1 MQITKVSFTCAK
13 INLNLCLILEKDI
26 FSRLSSDLEATS
38 GQGKIDRM
46 NEGNKYYALYRYLRE
61 QQQGEIRLTFDEIEQ
76 LLRAPLPASGR
87 AQRAWWSN
95 RRGGAT
101 QADAWMKAGY
111 HVTELDLAAGSVT
124 FRKPTLVYQVQR
136 QGNIVLWNSELIK
149 VLRRH
154 MGLSQAEL
162 AAELGVRQQT
172 ISEWETGMYQP
183 KRAMSK
189 LLTLVAERAGFTYGQ
204 ETGDTQL

>member
-1 MQITKVSFTCAK
+1 
-13 INLNLCLILEKDI
+13 
-26 FSRLSSDLEATS
+26 
-38 GQGKIDRM
+38 
-46 NEGNKYYALYRYLRE
+46 
-61 QQQGEIRLTFDEIEQ
+61 
-76 LLRAPLPASGR
+76 
-87 AQRAWWSN
+87 
-95 RRGGAT
+95 
-101 QADAWMKAGY
+101 
-111 HVTELDLAAGSVT
+111 
-124 FRKPTLVYQVQR
+124 
-136 QGNIVLWNSELIK
+136 

>member
-1 MQITKVSFTCAK
+1 
-13 INLNLCLILEKDI
+13 
-26 FSRLSSDLEATS
+26 
-38 GQGKIDRM
+38 M
-46 NEGNKYYALYRYLRE
+46 NEGNKYYELYCYLRA
-61 QQQGEIRLTFDEIEQ
+61 QQQSEFTLTFGEIEQ
-76 LLRAPLPASGR
+76 LLNASLPASAR
-87 AQRAWWSN
+87 VQRAWWSN

-111 HVTELDLAAGSVT
+111 HVTQLDLAAGTVT

-136 QGNIVLWNSELIK
+136 QGSIVLWNSELIK
-149 VLRRH
+149 VLRHH

-204 ETGDTQL
+204 ETGSE

>member
-1 MQITKVSFTCAK
+1 
-13 INLNLCLILEKDI
+13 
-26 FSRLSSDLEATS
+26 
-38 GQGKIDRM
+38 
-46 NEGNKYYALYRYLRE
+46 
-61 QQQGEIRLTFDEIEQ
+61 
-76 LLRAPLPASGR
+76 
-87 AQRAWWSN
+87 
-95 RRGGAT
+95 
-101 QADAWMKAGY
+101 
-111 HVTELDLAAGSVT
+111 
-124 FRKPTLVYQVQR
+124 
-136 QGNIVLWNSELIK
+136 
-149 VLRRH
+149 